1 MTANDN
7 KMGACDMCHKTR
19 AKYRCPRCESVTC
32 SLICCKAHKRLK
44 GFCDGIRDKTKFV
57 PMEKITSMELSS
69 DLSILED
76 AARYTEGKIIEP
88 LFKNGHAKTQFH
100 KRKAFEALQRACWRR
115 NKCRLLSLPSHFSR
129 HADNTS
135 RYGTRE
141 DTVYWRI
148 QWCLPH
154 HEKKVYIADK
164 VSEKSRI
171 CDLVQN
177 ILLKSFADLKDL
189 MSIYQSSDLKDLM
202 ILLKNESPNP
212 EKGSQRFHE
221 LDLEKSLVWNMQ
233 EQTVIEHPII
243 TIIHRS
249 HANFFL
255 EDNIELSDLFPQEEK
270 TQEEVEEDEEEN
282 VLNFHIPSFDQ
293 EDKESKKSPA
303 KKLKLSLVSYAS
315 SECDD

>member
-1 MTANDN
+1 
-7 KMGACDMCHKTR
+7 
-19 AKYRCPRCESVTC
+19 
-32 SLICCKAHKRLK
+32 
-44 GFCDGIRDKTKFV
+44 
-57 PMEKITSMELSS
+57 
-69 DLSILED
+69 
-76 AARYTEGKIIEP
+76 
-88 LFKNGHAKTQFH
+88 
-100 KRKAFEALQRACWRR
+100 
-115 NKCRLLSLPSHFSR
+115 
-129 HADNTS
+129 
-135 RYGTRE
+135 
-141 DTVYWRI
+141 
-148 QWCLPH
+148 
-154 HEKKVYIADK
+154 
-164 VSEKSRI
+164 
-171 CDLVQN
+171 
-177 ILLKSFADLKDL
+177 
-189 MSIYQSSDLKDLM
+189 M

-315 SECDD
+315 SECDDWIKKDFVFFLPPLGKGIILVLCYLKKLFQIID

>member
-1 MTANDN
+1 M
-7 KMGACDMCHKTR
+7 
-19 AKYRCPRCESVTC
+19 
-32 SLICCKAHKRLK
+32 
-44 GFCDGIRDKTKFV
+44 
-57 PMEKITSMELSS
+57 
-69 DLSILED
+69 
-76 AARYTEGKIIEP
+76 
-88 LFKNGHAKTQFH
+88 
-100 KRKAFEALQRACWRR
+100 
-115 NKCRLLSLPSHFSR
+115 SLPSHFSR

-135 RYGTRE
+135 RYSTNE
-141 DTVYWRI
+141 DTIYWRI

-177 ILLKSFADLKDL
+177 ILSKSFADLNDSN
-189 MSIYQSSDLKDLM
+189 SIYQSSNLKELM

-212 EKGSQRFHE
+212 DKGSQRYYE
-221 LDLEKSLVWNMQ
+221 LDLDKSLVWNMQ

-270 TQEEVEEDEEEN
+270 SKEEMVKEEEN
-282 VLNFHIPSFDQ
+282 VLNFHIPNVDK
-293 EDKESKKSPA
+293 EDKEKPLPA
-303 KKLKLSLVSYAS
+303 KKPKLSLVSYAS

>member
-1 MTANDN
+1 MN
-7 KMGACDMCHKTR
+7 R
-19 AKYRCPRCESVTC
+19 SIFI
-32 SLICCKAHKRLK
+32 SL
-44 GFCDGIRDKTKFV
+44 
-57 PMEKITSMELSS
+57 
-69 DLSILED
+69 
-76 AARYTEGKIIEP
+76 
-88 LFKNGHAKTQFH
+88 
-100 KRKAFEALQRACWRR
+100 
-115 NKCRLLSLPSHFSR
+115 FSFR
-129 HADNTS
+129 
-135 RYGTRE
+135 
-141 DTVYWRI
+141 
-148 QWCLPH
+148 
-154 HEKKVYIADK
+154 

-189 MSIYQSSDLKDLM
+189 MSIYQSSNLKDLM

-243 TIIHRS
+243 TIIHQS